1 MRVLILG
8 AGPAGLTAAHE
19 LRKMA
24 PARSLDPEITI
35 VSAEPGPPY
44 SPPAM
49 ADHFLTGR
57 DSSLYWQGPDI
68 CEQLR
73 VHLRSGVPVQSVSP
87 ERHCVV
93 LQDDSELEYDRLV
106 IATGSRLFAPLDGYD
121 LPGVYNFKSLTAA
134 RELVEHARRGEVRT
148 ALIVGAG
155 FIGVEVALLLRSL
168 GLEVTMV
175 ERDRVMPN
183 VLDKETSGLVS
194 DELERRGI
202 TLRVP
207 AEAVRFTGTDRVT
220 GVALDNDEILDADAC
235 IAATGVKPNVDYLDG
250 SGLDIDW
257 GVRVD
262 NKMRT
267 NLPDIWAAG
276 DVAESIDRASGERFV
291 HAIWPNARAQG
302 EVVARDILGYTTD
315 YQGAER
321 MNSMKHLGLPIIAAG
336 ETSGEQVL
344 RLRQGDRLR
353 KVFLTRGKIVGFQLA
368 GDIRGAGTY
377 RALMLRK
384 SDVSQFGDELL
395 DPRFGI
401 HRCLTAGV
409 LHHPAITRH

>member
-8 AGPAGLTAAHE
+8 AGPAGLTAARKLRE
-19 LRKMA
+19 LA
-24 PARSLDPEITI
+24 PARLLDPEITI

-57 DSSLYWQGPDI
+57 DSSLYWQDPDFF
-68 CEQLR
+68 QQFR
-73 VHLRSGVPVQSVSP
+73 VHFRSGIAVQSVTPSG
-87 ERHCVV
+87 HCVV

-106 IATGSRLFAPLDGYD
+106 IATGSRLYAPLDGYD

-202 TLRVP
+202 TLRVRT
-207 AEAVRFTGTDRVT
+207 EAARFTGTDRVT
-220 GVALDNDEILDADAC
+220 GVELDTGEILDADAC

-302 EVVARDILGYTTD
+302 EVVARDILGYATD

-321 MNSMKHLGLPIIAAG
+321 MNSMKHLGLPIIAVG
-336 ETSGEQVL
+336 ETSGEQIL

-401 HRCLTAGV
+401 HRCLTASV

>member
-1 MRVLILG
+1 M
-8 AGPAGLTAAHE
+8 
-19 LRKMA
+19 
-24 PARSLDPEITI
+24 
-35 VSAEPGPPY
+35 
-44 SPPAM
+44 
-49 ADHFLTGR
+49 
-57 DSSLYWQGPDI
+57 
-68 CEQLR
+68 
-73 VHLRSGVPVQSVSP
+73 
-87 ERHCVV
+87 
-93 LQDDSELEYDRLV
+93 
-106 IATGSRLFAPLDGYD
+106 
-121 LPGVYNFKSLTAA
+121 
-134 RELVEHARRGEVRT
+134 
-148 ALIVGAG
+148 
-155 FIGVEVALLLRSL
+155 
-168 GLEVTMV
+168 
-175 ERDRVMPN
+175 
-183 VLDKETSGLVS
+183 
-194 DELERRGI
+194 
-202 TLRVP
+202 
-207 AEAVRFTGTDRVT
+207 
-220 GVALDNDEILDADAC
+220 
-235 IAATGVKPNVDYLDG
+235 DYLDG

-302 EVVARDILGYTTD
+302 EVVARDILGYATD

-321 MNSMKHLGLPIIAAG
+321 MNSMKHLGLPIIAVG

-401 HRCLTAGV
+401 HRCLTASV